1 MNRSAIL
8 HIPMSEYAYGI
19 DEEHVAFRLRCA
31 RGDLQKCILH
41 FGDRA
46 CRQTP
51 VIFTGQEMY
60 VKASDEYFDYYEVV
74 LDHPYKRINY
84 YFELISE
91 DESILY
97 YGDCFMEDCV
107 DDRSEYYQLPYNHR
121 ADIVSVPE
129 WAKDAVVYNIF
140 PDSFATGR
148 AYLSGKPVEKEL
160 NGEKVRGKLGGT
172 IRGIAENAGYLKGL
186 GFNAIYINPI
196 FAAGE
201 YHKYDLLD
209 YYQVDPCFGTNE
221 EFKEMVE
228 LYHENGMKVI
238 VDGVFNHC
246 GWKFFAFNDVVEKGE
261 NSRYKDWF
269 YRLEFPVVR
278 PENGEIYPG
287 YECFGYERMM
297 PKLNTQ
303 NPEVIDY
310 FCKVCQYWLREYGID
325 GWRLDVASEVD
336 DRFWENFYRAA
347 KEVNP
352 EAILIGEVWETARHW
367 LDGKKFDSAMNYDF
381 RKHCRRFF
389 AERSIDAYEFDGRVT
404 NMRMRYRQQT
414 VYTQLNLL
422 DSHDV
427 SRFLSLCGGDER
439 SYKLA
444 VLFQMTFPGIPSV
457 FYGDEKGICGV
468 LEEEYRAPMKWDQA
482 EDALFTFYK
491 KAIGLRREYA
501 ALRQGEY
508 RTLNAERGS
517 GLYIYARETD
527 SVTIVIAM
535 NVSDEICA
543 LPELDGIKP
552 GFRWEGTGG
561 VQTGQLLW
569 QEGFD
574 RGKLAPMGWALVSI
588 A

>member
-8 HIPMSEYAYGI
+8 HIPLSEYAYGV
-19 DEEHVAFRLRCA
+19 DEEHVTFRLRSA
-31 RGDLQKCILH
+31 REDLQKCILH

-51 VIFTGQEMY
+51 VIFTEQEMY
-60 VKASDEYFDYYEVV
+60 VKASDEYFDYYEVT
-74 LDHPYKRINY
+74 LEHPYKRINY

-91 DESILY
+91 SEKVLY
-97 YGDCFMEDCV
+97 YGDCFMENCV
-107 DDRSEYYQLPYNHR
+107 DDRSEYYQFPYNHR
-121 ADIVSVPE
+121 ADIVSPPA
-129 WAKDAVVYNIF
+129 WAKDAVIYNIF

-148 AYLSGKPVEKEL
+148 AYLSEQSAEKEF
-160 NGEKVRGKLGGT
+160 NGEKVHGKLGGT
-172 IRGIAENAGYLKGL
+172 IRGITENVEYLKEL

-209 YYQVDPCFGTNE
+209 YYHVDPCFGTNE
-221 EFKEMVE
+221 EFKKMVE

-261 NSRYKDWF
+261 TSRYKDWF

-278 PENGEIYPG
+278 PENGEIYPD

-303 NPEVIDY
+303 NPEVTDY
-310 FCKVCQYWLREYGID
+310 FCKVCQYWLKEYGID
-325 GWRLDVASEVD
+325 GWRLDVASEIND
-336 DRFWENFYRAA
+336 TFWESFYQAA

-367 LDGKKFDSAMNYDF
+367 LDGRKFDSTMNYDF

-389 AERSIDAYEFDGRVT
+389 AERSIDAFEFDSRVT

-414 VYTQLNLL
+414 VYAQLNLL

-439 SYKLA
+439 KYKLA

-457 FYGDEKGICGV
+457 FYGDEKGMSGI
-468 LEEEYRAPMKWDQA
+468 LEEEYRAPMNWNKP
-482 EDALFTFYK
+482 EDELFSFYK
-491 KAIGLRREYA
+491 KAIGLRREHI

-508 RTLNAERGS
+508 RTVQAQRGS
-517 GLYIYARETD
+517 GLYIYAREMKA
-527 SVTIVIAM
+527 VKIVIAM
-535 NVSDEICA
+535 NPGDETCI
-543 LPELDGIKP
+543 LPEQKAVDRTI
-552 GFRWEGTGG
+552 
-561 VQTGQLLW
+561 QILW
-569 QEGFD
+569 QNGLIGRE
-574 RGKLAPMGWALVSI
+574 LTSMGWVVVRINTAV
-588 A
+588 